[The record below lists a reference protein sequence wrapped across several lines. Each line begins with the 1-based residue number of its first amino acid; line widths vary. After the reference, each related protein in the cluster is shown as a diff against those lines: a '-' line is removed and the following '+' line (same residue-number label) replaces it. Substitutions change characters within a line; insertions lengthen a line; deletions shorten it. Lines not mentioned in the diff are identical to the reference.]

1 MRTNHAKMVELIAA
15 IAGVLNNELRT
26 RRASAIHGVVRAEAI
41 MSRITPPV
49 PLARCSLCVGAVLG
63 RQTIG
68 MRRACCG
75 ASGFSTLQGINK
87 KQQGFN

>member
-1 MRTNHAKMVELIAA
+1 MVELIAA
-15 IAGVLNNELRT
+15 IAGVLNGKLRT
-26 RRASAIHGVVRAEAI
+26 RGASAIHGVVRVEAT
-41 MSRITPPV
+41 MSRMTPPV
-49 PLARCSLCVGAVLG
+49 PLARCSLFVGAVLG

-75 ASGFSTLQGINK
+75 ASWVQTLQGINK